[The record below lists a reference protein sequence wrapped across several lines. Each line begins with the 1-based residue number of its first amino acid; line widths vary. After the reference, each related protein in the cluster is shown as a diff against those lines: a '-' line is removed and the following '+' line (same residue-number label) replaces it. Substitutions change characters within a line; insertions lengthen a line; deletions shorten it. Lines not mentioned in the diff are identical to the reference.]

1 MSLIHLTIV
10 TPQGKPFDADA
21 QRVLVRT
28 TGGEVSILPKHIDY
42 AAALG
47 KGEARVTQEDGT
59 VRRAEIEGGILHVA
73 SDQVQVITHHF
84 QWKDD
89 AQEG

>member
-1 MSLIHLTIV
+1 MALIHLTIV
-10 TPQGKPFDADA
+10 TPEGQPYDAYA

-28 TGGEVSILPKHIDY
+28 TGGDVSILPQHIDY

-47 KGEARVTQEDGT
+47 KGEARVTEADGS
-59 VRRAEIEGGILHVA
+59 VRRADVDGGILHVA

-84 QWKDD
+84 AWKDAPSD
-89 AQEG
+89 

>member
-10 TPQGKPFDADA
+10 TPMGRPYDADA

-47 KGEARVTQEDGT
+47 KGEARVTEADGS
-59 VRRAEIEGGILHVA
+59 VRRAEIDGGILHVA

-84 QWKDD
+84 QWKDE
-89 AQEG
+89 AQNG